1 MDNKIE
7 KCLKSN
13 AKVSFRMNAWK
24 TLDPFLAM
32 FLDSQIAKNATEESV
47 EMSQTL
53 IL

>member
-1 MDNKIE
+1 MSKI
-7 KCLKSN
+7 KCKSLFQN
-13 AKVSFRMNAWK
+13 EW
-24 TLDPFLAM
+24 LEDPRSFLAM